1 MVAKALNTLGLML
14 NIFGVIILF
23 FFSFPQPSHQAYV
36 GIAVESGTVLSDG
49 RTAADHANDARLTR
63 ERYVFYSG
71 CGMMLIIVGFVF
83 QLIGTWSDEKSEWL

>member
-1 MVAKALNTLGLML
+1 ML
-14 NIFGVIILF
+14 NISGVIILF

-63 ERYVFYSG
+63 EDTSFTQVAA
-71 CGMMLIIVGFVF
+71 
-83 QLIGTWSDEKSEWL
+83 